1 MADALEQDV
10 DLPDPT
16 APDSQTRLNYVIPA
30 KLEHLLGQ
38 YCAQT
43 EMKPGP
49 LVRRLITDFLKGEIG
64 VNIEELEHPR
74 GKRTSVDLPSRLLAA
89 LEERCEE
96 IGAPTKAALI
106 AALLNDFVPPRV
118 ESEGIEKVR
127 IEVPTSIYSK
137 IYERYGPGP
146 DEEVI
151 VDALCDLI
159 QKNQSRAIP
168 AEQEA

>member
-1 MADALEQDV
+1 MADAPEQDA
-10 DLPDPT
+10 DFPDPT
-16 APDSQTRLNYVIPA
+16 APDPQTRLNYVIPA

-96 IGAPTKAALI
+96 IGVPTKAALI
-106 AALLNDFVPPRV
+106 AALLGDFVPPRV

-146 DEEVI
+146 DDEVI